1 MVIELAEDR
10 MGDAAPATVPA
21 QATATAT
28 APADDAESG
37 VPAQPAAAR
46 APAAEM
52 PAPATP
58 IPSPAG
64 GTVPIV
70 ARSVAQP
77 VPATMPVRVAPPP
90 PAAAAASPRAA
101 TSAAASSSAQSGGDW
116 EQHVLAELAR
126 RKRYP
131 APARRAGMEDTVY
144 VRIRVDRSGRVLS
157 SAVAQS
163 HRLDPLDAAALDL
176 VRRTAP
182 LPPPPPSVAGAE
194 VEFVVPLTYS
204 LAEARR

>member
-1 MVIELAEDR
+1 MVIEFAEDR
-10 MGDAAPATVPA
+10 MADAASAAVP
-21 QATATAT
+21 TRAT
-28 APADDAESG
+28 APADDAEADD
-37 VPAQPAAAR
+37 PAQPATAR
-46 APAAEM
+46 APTAEIAPPAASM
-52 PAPATP
+52 P
-58 IPSPAG
+58 SSAG
-64 GTVPIV
+64 GAAPIV
-70 ARSVAQP
+70 ARSAAPP
-77 VPATMPVRVAPPP
+77 VPATEPVRAAPPV
-90 PAAAAASPRAA
+90 PAAAARAA
-101 TSAAASSSAQSGGDW
+101 AAAAASSSAQGGGDW